1 VNLDFRFAALQHCS
15 IAIVIPISKRG
26 TVTLPP
32 SLRRSLGLEG
42 LENPMLIANEVDG
55 KLVLEPATA
64 IPVRDIPEKTVRK
77 WINEDEA
84 AMKAFSAK
92 KKK

>member
-1 VNLDFRFAALQHCS
+1 MPT
-15 IAIVIPISKRG
+15 VIPISKRG

-32 SLRRSLGLEG
+32 ALRRRLGLEG

-64 IPVRDIPEKTVRK
+64 IPVRDIPKKTIRK
-77 WINEDEA
+77 WIKEDEA
-84 AMKAFSAK
+84 AMEAFKAK
-92 KKK
+92 KK

>member
-1 VNLDFRFAALQHCS
+1 MLLDFYHAALQYCS
-15 IAIVIPISKRG
+15 MSTVIPISKRG

-42 LENPMLIANEVDG
+42 LENPMLIAEEIDG

-64 IPVRDIPEKTVRK
+64 IPVRDIPKRTIRK
-77 WINEDEA
+77 WISEDET
-84 AMKAFSAK
+84 AMNAFRAK
-92 KKK
+92 KK